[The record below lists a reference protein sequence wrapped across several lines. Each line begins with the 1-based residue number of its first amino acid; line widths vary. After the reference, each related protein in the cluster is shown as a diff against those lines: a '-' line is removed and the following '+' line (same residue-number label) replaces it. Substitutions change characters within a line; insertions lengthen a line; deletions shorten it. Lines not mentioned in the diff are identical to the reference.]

1 MKSIVF
7 LLFALARLAATQE
20 LPLNK
25 TVSGLLIHDVSDL
38 AERDWFS
45 LSTGLMVE
53 RSHTENEGRSIMKRA
68 SAARSAG
75 QPVARDLG
83 QSPISLPVDDQG
95 LLVLPTDEFS
105 PDSLVERSET
115 RVIRALRSSLR
126 RRAKNRKQ
134 KKSSKSNKK
143 SLARCNKSNKKARAS
158 FKELQDV
165 TDGVKRT
172 FSSVI
177 TWCKFFSSLVM
188 DRADLCDRHWS

>member
-7 LLFALARLAATQE
+7 LLFTLARLAATQE

-38 AERDWFS
+38 AERDWFP

-53 RSHTENEGRSIMKRA
+53 RSHTEDEGRSIMKRA

-75 QPVARDLG
+75 NLVARDLA
-83 QSPISLPVDDQG
+83 QSPVSLPIDDEG
-95 LLVLPTDEFS
+95 LLVLPTDDFS
-105 PDSLVERSET
+105 PESLVGRSET

-134 KKSSKSNKK
+134 KKASNNPNKK
-143 SLARCNKSNKKARAS
+143 SLARSNKKARAS

-177 TWCKFFSSLVM
+177 TWCKLFSSLVM
-188 DRADLCDRHWS
+188 ARTNLCHRHWT